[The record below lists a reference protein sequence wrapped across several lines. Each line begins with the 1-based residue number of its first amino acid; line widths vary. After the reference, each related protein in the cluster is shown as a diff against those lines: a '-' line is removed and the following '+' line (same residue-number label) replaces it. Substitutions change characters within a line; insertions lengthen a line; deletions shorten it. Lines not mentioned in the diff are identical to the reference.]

1 MSYTL
6 FLGGFDMEEWG
17 RLITAMVTP
26 FDEHL
31 QVDMR
36 RAVTLGK
43 KLVEEGSTALVVTG
57 TTGEAP
63 TLTSDEKTL
72 LYKVLKEELD
82 VPIIAGV
89 GTNDTATT
97 IAQAKAAQAV
107 GVDGLLI
114 VTPYYNKP
122 PQDALYA
129 HFKKIAEAVPT
140 PIMLYNVPGRTG
152 CNLLP
157 NTVKKLAEIDNIVAL
172 KEASGDIVQFS
183 EMVKNTPEDF
193 TIYSGDDVM
202 TLPSL
207 SVGAYGVVS
216 VASHIV
222 GKEMQ
227 QMIKAFQEGKVDDA
241 TAIHLSL
248 LDLYE
253 KLFVI
258 ANPIPIKAV
267 LKLLGEDV
275 GGVRQPLVNA
285 NKEVVEGLKKTLEK
299 LELL

>member
-89 GTNDTATT
+89 GTNDTAKT
-97 IAQAKAAQAV
+97 IAQAKAAQAE
-107 GVDGLLI
+107 GIDGLLI
-114 VTPYYNKP
+114 VTPYNNKP
-122 PQDALYA
+122 QQDVLYA
-129 HFKKIAEAVPT
+129 HLKKIAKAVPT
-140 PIMLYNVPGRTG
+140 PIMQNKVQERPGCISCQTQS
-152 CNLLP
+152 
-157 NTVKKLAEIDNIVAL
+157 K
-172 KEASGDIVQFS
+172 S
-183 EMVKNTPEDF
+183 
-193 TIYSGDDVM
+193 
-202 TLPSL
+202 
-207 SVGAYGVVS
+207 
-216 VASHIV
+216 
-222 GKEMQ
+222 
-227 QMIKAFQEGKVDDA
+227 
-241 TAIHLSL
+241 
-248 LDLYE
+248 
-253 KLFVI
+253 
-258 ANPIPIKAV
+258 
-267 LKLLGEDV
+267 
-275 GGVRQPLVNA
+275 
-285 NKEVVEGLKKTLEK
+285 
-299 LELL
+299 